1 MKLRSLFSA
10 ATIGLAVLLSACSGP
25 ETPQQ
30 VTETFWEAAIN
41 DDTSGVVH
49 YSTLGAAED
58 YDAFSTDWQNYRPQW
73 GRVVID
79 GDQASVVSRLTGF
92 EENGPRRRKF
102 TTYLVRQDGEWL
114 VDYERTAMSING
126 GVFGSLLKKF
136 DLYSRDLSQQLDET
150 AAEAG
155 TQMEQ
160 MLEEFESAG
169 KDLSEQASEAL
180 EIYSEE
186 LRRAM
191 EEVDESLQRSLEENS
206 ENPRRQDEAPQKE
219 PVLI

>member
-1 MKLRSLFSA
+1 MKLRRLFSS

-41 DDTSGVVH
+41 EDASVVAR
-49 YSTLGAAED
+49 YSTLERAED
-58 YDAFSTDWQNYRPQW
+58 YDAFSADWHNYRPQW

-79 GDQASVVSRLTGF
+79 GDQASVVSKLSST
-92 EENGPRRRKF
+92 EETGPRRRKF

-126 GVFGSLLKKF
+126 GVFGDLLKKF
-136 DLYSRDLSQQLDET
+136 DLFSRDLSQQLDEKT
-150 AAEAG
+150 IEAG
-155 TQMEQ
+155 SQMEQ
-160 MLEEFESAG
+160 MLEELESAG
-169 KDLSEQASEAL
+169 KDLREQANEAL

-186 LRRAM
+186 LRRAI
-191 EEVDESLQRSLEENS
+191 EEVDESLQRALEENS
-206 ENPRRQDEAPQKE
+206 EDLHGQDEAPQKE